1 MRLSSISRG
10 PSALHTPL
18 ASRLTAG
25 AHLALFVST
34 IATSQQTAQQKRF
47 QNHVRVS
54 HISVDSNPA
63 RAHVWGLYERLIQIS
78 YRSLKIHAGRRSD
91 GMRTIAFTV
100 VVCSVHFTGSG
111 QMIIKQIQCVSGAQK
126 QSVYL

>member
-1 MRLSSISRG
+1 M
-10 PSALHTPL
+10 
-18 ASRLTAG
+18 
-25 AHLALFVST
+25 FVSVT
-34 IATSQQTAQQKRF
+34 L
-47 QNHVRVS
+47 VS
-54 HISVDSNPA
+54 TLIR
-63 RAHVWGLYERLIQIS
+63 RALVSTLMFGVYMRGLLDS

-126 QSVYL
+126 QVCIFVAIANNTLYGSKLYFFIL